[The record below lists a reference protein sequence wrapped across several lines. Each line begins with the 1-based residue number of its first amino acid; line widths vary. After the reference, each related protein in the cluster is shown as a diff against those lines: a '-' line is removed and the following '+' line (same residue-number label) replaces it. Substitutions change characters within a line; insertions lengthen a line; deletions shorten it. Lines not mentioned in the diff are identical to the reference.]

1 MFIIGVTLL
10 TALLLSVVA
19 AYFSV
24 VGLMAV
30 FASAAIPIAIM
41 GGTLELAKVVTAS
54 WVYRNWQTAPLA
66 IRAYLTVS
74 VIILSLITSLGIFGY
89 LSKAHLDQA
98 IPSGDIAAK
107 LALVDEKIKV
117 EKDNIDVNRKAIK
130 QMDDSVDQ
138 VMGRSTD
145 EKGADKAASL
155 RKAQQ
160 KERGRL
166 LNEIETYNKRVSAL
180 NEERAPI
187 ASEIRK
193 VEAEVGPIKYIA
205 ALIYDTSDTDTLEK
219 AVRWVIISLVLVF
232 DPLAILLL
240 IAANI
245 SLKERNRQEEPDT
258 SGSLN
263 IPLPDDDTAPLFTE
277 APVNHTK
284 NFKRE
289 WSGKNTDWSP
299 SLSNVTKDDNIS
311 IERSK
316 IHEMPREILDKFFR
330 R

>member
-1 MFIIGVTLL
+1 MFNIGITLF
-10 TALLLSVVA
+10 TALLLSSVA

-54 WVYRNWQTAPLA
+54 WVYRNWQTAPSI
-66 IRAYLTVS
+66 IRTYLTIS
-74 VIILSLITSLGIFGY
+74 VVILSLITSLGIFGY

-98 IPSGDIAAK
+98 IPSGDIAAR
-107 LALVDEKIKV
+107 LTLIDEKIKV
-117 EKDNIDVNRKAIK
+117 EKDNIDVNRKAVK

-160 KERGRL
+160 KERYRL
-166 LNEIETYNKRVSAL
+166 LNEIETYNKRVAAL

-245 SLKERNRQEEPDT
+245 SLKQLKGEIITAVNRPKNESISSFSNPLDGDPLTPIEPGP
-258 SGSLN
+258 SISN
-263 IPLPDDDTAPLFTE
+263 
-277 APVNHTK
+277 PVPEQRIEK
-284 NFKRE
+284 EK
-289 WSGKNTDWSP
+289 WSP
-299 SLSNVTKDDNIS
+299 EMYRRVRNEIPKEIMD
-311 IERSK
+311 K
-316 IHEMPREILDKFFR
+316 IFKK
-330 R
+330 

>member
-1 MFIIGVTLL
+1 MFNIGITLL
-10 TALLLSVVA
+10 TALLLSSVA

-54 WVYRNWQTAPLA
+54 WVYRNWQTAPFI
-66 IRAYLTVS
+66 IRTYLTIS
-74 VIILSLITSLGIFGY
+74 VVVLSLITSLGIFGY

-98 IPSGDIAAK
+98 IPSGDIAAR
-107 LALVDEKIKV
+107 LTLIDEKIKV
-117 EKDNIDVNRKAIK
+117 EKDNIDVNRKAVK

-160 KERGRL
+160 KERYRL
-166 LNEIETYNKRVSAL
+166 LNEIETYNKRVAAL

-205 ALIYDTSDTDTLEK
+205 ALIYDTQSTDTLEK

-245 SLKERNRQEEPDT
+245 SLKQLKGEMITAVNRPKSDSFST
-258 SGSLN
+258 FDD
-263 IPLPDDDTAPLFTE
+263 PLTPIDPGPSTNKPT
-277 APVNHTK
+277 PVNIEPVPVQK
-284 NFKRE
+284 VNEEE
-289 WSGKNTDWSP
+289 WSPEMYRRVRNEIPKEIMD
-299 SLSNVTKDDNIS
+299 
-311 IERSK
+311 K
-316 IHEMPREILDKFFR
+316 IFKK
-330 R
+330 

>member
-1 MFIIGVTLL
+1 MFNISITLF
-10 TALLLSVVA
+10 TALLLSSVA

-54 WVYRNWQTAPLA
+54 WVYRNWQTAPSI
-66 IRAYLTVS
+66 IRTYLTIS
-74 VIILSLITSLGIFGY
+74 VVVLSLITSLGIFGY

-98 IPSGDIAAK
+98 IPSGDIAAR
-107 LALVDEKIKV
+107 LTLIDEKIKV
-117 EKDNIDVNRKAIK
+117 EKDNIDVNRKAVK

-160 KERGRL
+160 KERYRL
-166 LNEIETYNKRVSAL
+166 LNEIETYNKRVAAL

-245 SLKERNRQEEPDT
+245 SIKQLKGEM
-258 SGSLN
+258 
-263 IPLPDDDTAPLFTE
+263 ITA
-277 APVNHTK
+277 VN
-284 NFKRE
+284 
-289 WSGKNTDWSP
+289 
-299 SLSNVTKDDNIS
+299 
-311 IERSK
+311 
-316 IHEMPREILDKFFR
+316 
-330 R
+330 

>member
-1 MFIIGVTLL
+1 MFNIGITLF
-10 TALLLSVVA
+10 TALLLSSVA

-54 WVYRNWQTAPLA
+54 WVYRNWDTAPSI
-66 IRAYLTVS
+66 IRTYLTIS
-74 VIILSLITSLGIFGY
+74 VVVLSLITSLGIFGY

-98 IPSGDIAAK
+98 IPSGDIAAR
-107 LALVDEKIKV
+107 LALIDERIKV

-130 QMDDSVDQ
+130 QMDESVDQ

-160 KERGRL
+160 KERNRL
-166 LNEIETYNKRVSAL
+166 LNEIETYNKRVSTL

-245 SLKERNRQEEPDT
+245 SLKQLRGEIITAVNRPTNESISSFSNPLDDPLTPIEPGPSTSVPASVQEE
-258 SGSLN
+258 SK
-263 IPLPDDDTAPLFTE
+263 E
-277 APVNHTK
+277 K
-284 NFKRE
+284 
-289 WSGKNTDWSP
+289 WSP
-299 SLSNVTKDDNIS
+299 
-311 IERSK
+311 
-316 IHEMPREILDKFFR
+316 EMYRRVRNEIPKEIMDKVFKK
-330 R
+330 